1 VAIIIAIFDDV
12 ANKCRLKL
20 AGYLV
25 GYLAGYKVEIL
36 AIFL

>member
-1 VAIIIAIFDDV
+1 LQFLMRV

-20 AGYLV
+20 A